1 MRDEPIRAGPASGEA
16 ARDESHRIGSVCGEL
31 MRDGPVGLGPV
42 GGGCWAAWCRGRQG
56 SGCRVGR
63 GVCCGGGSA
72 QVGRAT
78 WTSPS
83 VMVMIQSPACR
94 STWWRRQSRHRLCTA
109 VAPPSIQDCRWW
121 ASHCTG
127 GAPHTTQP
135 LSRAFRARRI
145 APVTS
150 RSARPTSS
158 GSDFDPSTSGMTFAS
173 QASRRIVA
181 ADRPSPYTT
190 SPIASAAADFRSCR
204 SMVTVMFAFAPN
216 PGIRPDPPAPAAPSA
231 SAVPA
236 PAVPP
241 RPPYRPRPDRHQ
253 PHRVRRTGT
262 SRTRRTGVSRTRRTG
277 RARRDRHR
285 PHSSDW
291 QRPHL
296 CGRRLLGCGR
306 VRLGSWRVGWWRCR
320 RRWRRG

>member
-1 MRDEPIRAGPASGEA
+1 MGLVPCAVNRAGWTGRAWSGG
-16 ARDESHRIGSVCGEL
+16 RWR
-31 MRDGPVGLGPV
+31 
-42 GGGCWAAWCRGRQG
+42 WAGWCRGRLG

-63 GVCCGGGSA
+63 GLCGGGSA

-83 VMVMIQSPACR
+83 VMVMVQSPWCR
-94 STWWRRQSRHRLCTA
+94 STWWRRHSRHRLCTA

-127 GAPHTTQP
+127 GAPQTTQP

-173 QASRRIVA
+173 QASRRMVA
-181 ADRPSPYTT
+181 ADRPSPYTR

-216 PGIRPDPPAPAAPSA
+216 PGIRPDPPAPAA
-231 SAVPA
+231 
-236 PAVPP
+236 
-241 RPPYRPRPDRHQ
+241 RPVRRTGPGRPI
-253 PHRVRRTGT
+253 RVRRTGPGRTGT
-262 SRTRRTGVSRTRRTG
+262 SRTRHPPDWHQPHPSYRRQPHPSSPAAPAVPAPAAPAPAALVG
-277 RARRDRHR
+277 LAPAAPVVRA
-285 PHSSDW
+285 PAVVA
-291 QRPHL
+291 PAVL
-296 CGRRLLGCGR
+296 
-306 VRLGSWRVGWWRCR
+306 
-320 RRWRRG
+320 RRWRL